1 MAGFT
6 ERVRLEVG
14 WAEAAWDPV
23 RVGDRVLPRKIT
35 AVFESVAGRPGLE
48 LDVEVVR
55 GVPQCRRIAIVAAA
69 DGEEVRQV
77 DVAAVRVDEWVAAI
91 VAAFAKPY
99 TETPD
104 GAVRIE
110 PQTAEEEAEAR
121 DRIARARRLARRRGP
136 SAVHLD
142 DVARIYREHLDDA
155 PAEAVAR
162 ALGVGRRQAGNY
174 IAAARREGHL
184 PPTTRGRKRA

>member
-1 MAGFT
+1 MAAFT

-77 DVAAVRVDEWVAAI
+77 DIAAVRVDEWVDAI
-91 VAAFAKPY
+91 TAAFAKPW
-99 TETPD
+99 TETAD

-121 DRIARARRLARRRGP
+121 DRIARARRLARRRG
-136 SAVHLD
+136 SAAVHLD

-155 PAEAVAR
+155 PAAAVAR
-162 ALGVGRRQAGNY
+162 ALGVGTRQAGNY

>member
-1 MAGFT
+1 
-6 ERVRLEVG
+6 
-14 WAEAAWDPV
+14 
-23 RVGDRVLPRKIT
+23 
-35 AVFESVAGRPGLE
+35 
-48 LDVEVVR
+48 
-55 GVPQCRRIAIVAAA
+55 VPKCRRIAIAAAA

-77 DVAAVRVDEWVAAI
+77 DIAAVRIDEWVDAI
-91 VAAFAKPY
+91 TAAFAKPW

-121 DRIARARRLARRRGP
+121 ERIARARRLARRRGP
-136 SAVHLD
+136 AAVHLD
-142 DVARIYREHLDDA
+142 DVAKIYREHLDDA
-155 PAEAVAR
+155 PAAAVAR
-162 ALGVGRRQAGNY
+162 ALGVGIRQAGNY